1 MDHNRITRA
10 WLKSYFNGNSIHNSW
25 LKTQNVRDRTGMY
38 VPTPTAKAIDF
49 IWGLFDNV
57 YSKLSNAHKGVS
69 DINNIC
75 CGNMDL
81 VGNKRIILK
90 KEDIINISNIKNQ
103 FRLEICERIKNMG
116 YINETHIIMFL
127 AQHVDHCSKNSPI
140 SSCWSYPLNAD
151 DEWGLWWK

>member
-1 MDHNRITRA
+1 MNHNRITRA
-10 WLKSYFNGNSIHNSW
+10 RVNSSSNRNYIHNSW

-38 VPTPTAKAIDF
+38 VPTPTAKAIHF

-57 YSKLSNAHKGVS
+57 NSKLRNAHKGVS
-69 DINNIC
+69 GINNIC
-75 CGNMDL
+75 YENMDL
-81 VGNKRIILK
+81 VGNKRMILK

-140 SSCWSYPLNAD
+140 SSC
-151 DEWGLWWK
+151 